1 MKIVVSGTNSF
12 ELLDRVAKHYNVEY
26 IDVVG
31 SPNVPLNIYKL
42 GKVTYDY
49 DNVENVVFNA
59 SVLDVDDMD
68 IHPLDEQ
75 ILLCALSN
83 IDVVYLYTPHM
94 SAEEVNRYHQYD
106 EFFKGKVID
115 VANLETFV
123 I

>member
-1 MKIVVSGTNSF
+1 MKIVVCGTNSF
-12 ELLDRVAKHYNVEY
+12 ELLDRVSRHYNVKY

-31 SPNVPLNIYKL
+31 SPNVPLDIYKL

-59 SVLDVDDMD
+59 SVLDVEDKD

-83 IDVVYLYTPHM
+83 IDVVYLYTPYM
-94 SAEEVNRYHQYD
+94 SAEEVDRYHQYD
-106 EFFKGKVID
+106 EFFKGKIVD
-115 VANLETFV
+115 VVDLETFV

>member
-1 MKIVVSGTNSF
+1 MKIVVCGTNSF

-31 SPNVPLNIYKL
+31 SPNMTLNIYEL

-49 DNVENVVFNA
+49 DNVENVVFNG
-59 SVLDVDDMD
+59 SVLDVDDKD

-94 SAEEVNRYHQYD
+94 SAEEVDRYHQYD
-106 EFFKGKVID
+106 EFFKGKIVD
-115 VANLETFV
+115 VVDLETFV

>member
-1 MKIVVSGTNSF
+1 MKIVVCGTNSF
-12 ELLDRVAKHYNVEY
+12 ELLDRVSKHYNVKY

-31 SPNVPLNIYKL
+31 SPNVPLDIYKL

-59 SVLDVDDMD
+59 SVLDVEDKD

-83 IDVVYLYTPHM
+83 IDVVYLYTPYM
-94 SAEEVNRYHQYD
+94 SAKEVDRYHQYD
-106 EFFKGKVID
+106 EFFKGKIVD
-115 VANLETFV
+115 VVNLETFV